1 MKKLMILAKSLVN
14 SAGMEKMTVEFANA
28 MICNGYA
35 VEILLQDSNI
45 ESFYKLDS
53 SINISSLHSYS
64 LYSIYSIKK
73 IRKIV
78 LESKVDYLINIGVA
92 LSRLSLVA
100 LWNTKVKVITWE
112 HFNLYA
118 GSWLGFLWRLISVRF
133 SYKTVVLTNEDY
145 RAYRKFVYSNFKEV
159 ISITKGTADNLKKWA
174 GIESKV
180 IYNGICLDKIIHFA
194 AKGISRQTLNIPED
208 AFLCVMVA
216 RFNEQ
221 KDQDTV
227 IRAMKKLP
235 LNFYLLLVGSG
246 ERQIVCEKLV
256 EEIEVSERVCFVGY
270 SQYPSIYISISDV
283 GILSSH
289 WEGFGISALEY
300 MALGKPTVVTN
311 VDGLK
316 EVVGNAAL
324 LFTPH
329 NENELADKIYAL
341 YCDRILYNRMK
352 VISKLHVLN
361 FDVKETARQYLVEY
375 QKFF

>member
-145 RAYRKFVYSNFKEV
+145 RAYRKFVSCNFKEV

>member
-145 RAYRKFVYSNFKEV
+145 RAYRKFVEGNFKEV

>member
-145 RAYRKFVYSNFKEV
+145 RAYRKFVSSA
-159 ISITKGTADNLKKWA
+159 SIVT
-174 GIESKV
+174 
-180 IYNGICLDKIIHFA
+180 IYNFTTIDVKQVSNLNSEVVLAVGRLEKQ
-194 AKGISRQTLNIPED
+194 KGFDRLIYVWKKVCDLHPSWTLNI
-208 AFLCVMVA
+208 
-216 RFNEQ
+216 
-221 KDQDTV
+221 
-227 IRAMKKLP
+227 
-235 LNFYLLLVGSG
+235 
-246 ERQIVCEKLV
+246 
-256 EEIEVSERVCFVGY
+256 
-270 SQYPSIYISISDV
+270 
-283 GILSSH
+283 
-289 WEGFGISALEY
+289 
-300 MALGKPTVVTN
+300 
-311 VDGLK
+311 
-316 EVVGNAAL
+316 VGNGSL
-324 LFTPH
+324 
-329 NENELADKIYAL
+329 
-341 YCDRILYNRMK
+341 K
-352 VISKLHVLN
+352 VRLEKMV
-361 FDVKETARQYLVEY
+361 
-375 QKFF
+375 

>member
-1 MKKLMILAKSLVN
+1 MKNLA
-14 SAGMEKMTVEFANA
+14 
-28 MICNGYA
+28 
-35 VEILLQDSNI
+35 
-45 ESFYKLDS
+45 
-53 SINISSLHSYS
+53 
-64 LYSIYSIKK
+64 
-73 IRKIV
+73 
-78 LESKVDYLINIGVA
+78 LI
-92 LSRLSLVA
+92 
-100 LWNTKVKVITWE
+100 
-112 HFNLYA
+112 
-118 GSWLGFLWRLISVRF
+118 
-133 SYKTVVLTNEDY
+133 
-145 RAYRKFVYSNFKEV
+145 
-159 ISITKGTADNLKKWA
+159 
-174 GIESKV
+174 
-180 IYNGICLDKIIHFA
+180 
-194 AKGISRQTLNIPED
+194 
-208 AFLCVMVA
+208 
-216 RFNEQ
+216 
-221 KDQDTV
+221 
-227 IRAMKKLP
+227 
-235 LNFYLLLVGSG
+235 FYLLLVGCG

-352 VISKLHVLN
+352 VISKLHVSN

>member
-118 GSWLGFLWRLISVRF
+118 GSWLGFVSSASIVTIYNFTTIDVKQVSNLNSEVVLAVGRLEKQKGFDRLIYVW
-133 SYKTVVLTNEDY
+133 
-145 RAYRKFVYSNFKEV
+145 
-159 ISITKGTADNLKKWA
+159 KKVCDLHPSW
-174 GIESKV
+174 
-180 IYNGICLDKIIHFA
+180 
-194 AKGISRQTLNIPED
+194 TLNIVGNGSLKVRLEKMVKD
-208 AFLCVMVA
+208 LNLQSSSLYVM
-216 RFNEQ
+216 
-221 KDQDTV
+221 
-227 IRAMKKLP
+227 
-235 LNFYLLLVGSG
+235 
-246 ERQIVCEKLV
+246 
-256 EEIEVSERVCFVGY
+256 
-270 SQYPSIYISISDV
+270 
-283 GILSSH
+283 SSRY
-289 WEGFGISALEY
+289 EGFGLVLIEAKMFGLPCVSFDCKYGPSEIIRS
-300 MALGKPTVVTN
+300 GI
-311 VDGLK
+311 DGFIVK
-316 EVVGNAAL
+316 DGDING
-324 LFTPH
+324 
-329 NENELADKIYAL
+329 LADCLNKLMENRTLLKSYGANAL
-341 YCDRILYNRMK
+341 QDAHNRFSIDSVMKKWVLIL
-352 VISKLHVLN
+352 
-361 FDVKETARQYLVEY
+361 E
-375 QKFF
+375 

>member
-1 MKKLMILAKSLVN
+1 MILAKSLVN

-118 GSWLGFLWRLISVRF
+118 GSWLRFLWRLISVRF

-145 RAYRKFVYSNFKEV
+145 RAYRKFVSSA
-159 ISITKGTADNLKKWA
+159 SIVT
-174 GIESKV
+174 
-180 IYNGICLDKIIHFA
+180 IYNFTTIDVKQVSNLNSEVVLAVGRLEKQ
-194 AKGISRQTLNIPED
+194 KGFDRLIYVWKKVCDLHPSWTLNIVGNGSLKVRLEKMVKDLNLQSSVNILPATTNIED
-208 AFLCVMVA
+208 YYTKASLYVM
-216 RFNEQ
+216 
-221 KDQDTV
+221 
-227 IRAMKKLP
+227 
-235 LNFYLLLVGSG
+235 
-246 ERQIVCEKLV
+246 
-256 EEIEVSERVCFVGY
+256 
-270 SQYPSIYISISDV
+270 
-283 GILSSH
+283 SSRY
-289 WEGFGISALEY
+289 EGFGLVLIEAKMFGLPCVSFDCKYGPSEIIRS
-300 MALGKPTVVTN
+300 GI
-311 VDGLK
+311 DGFIVK
-316 EVVGNAAL
+316 DGDING
-324 LFTPH
+324 
-329 NENELADKIYAL
+329 LADCLNKLMENRTLLKSYGANAL
-341 YCDRILYNRMK
+341 QDAHNRFSIDSVMKKWVLIL
-352 VISKLHVLN
+352 
-361 FDVKETARQYLVEY
+361 E
-375 QKFF
+375 